1 MFRDEAKYNIT
12 TSKVQSQPTQR
23 TCFSKKKKT
32 FPNCVFFPF
41 WLSVLGDRWRTEDGG
56 MGLKPLCAALK

>member
-1 MFRDEAKYNIT
+1 MFRSEAKHKIM
-12 TSKVQSQPTQR
+12 TSNVQSQPTQR

-32 FPNCVFFPF
+32 FRNRIFFPF
-41 WLSVLGDRWRTEDGG
+41 WLGVLGDRWRTEDGG